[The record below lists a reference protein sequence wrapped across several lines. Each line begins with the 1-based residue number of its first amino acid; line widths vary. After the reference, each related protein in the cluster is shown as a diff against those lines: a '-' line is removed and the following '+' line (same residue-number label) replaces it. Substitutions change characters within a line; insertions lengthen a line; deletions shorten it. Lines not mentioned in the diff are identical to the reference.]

1 MRKQKTEH
9 RAQNTEHRTQNTE
22 YRTQN
27 TEYRTQNTEYR
38 QQNTDNRAQTT
49 DYEKQRYSLGS
60 GFWVLGSE
68 KGFTL
73 VELLIAITITAFALA
88 GVYTTFVV
96 QQRSFTT
103 QDQVAEVD
111 LTSKIAFDM
120 IINDIRTAGF
130 GYAGNESPDIN
141 NITNIDTT
149 GVIIPNINGSS
160 GLNDSDTITLIG
172 GFRQLTTLEND
183 SGLANQIDID
193 SPYLSSSFNTSTRS
207 ALSIG
212 GLFFAFISSC
222 DDDDNDGNCDA
233 DAGSFL
239 TLDRDVPNKTVLVGR
254 PVYLVED
261 VTYRISGTD
270 LQRVKWI
277 NSSADPDTTAEN
289 IEDLQFVDIDQD
301 GDGVRDR
308 IRITLLAR
316 TAHEDP
322 NLNPDTKPYHPN
334 IALEDGDS
342 INTNDQNR
350 RRIWSM
356 EVGLR
361 N

>member
-103 QDQVAEVD
+103 QDKVSEVN

-130 GYAGNESPDIN
+130 GYPDDES
-141 NITNIDTT
+141 
-149 GVIIPNINGSS
+149 INGQ
-160 GLNDSDTITLIG
+160 T
-172 GFRQLTTLEND
+172 
-183 SGLANQIDID
+183 
-193 SPYLSSSFNTSTRS
+193 
-207 ALSIG
+207 
-212 GLFFAFISSC
+212 
-222 DDDDNDGNCDA
+222 
-233 DAGSFL
+233 
-239 TLDRDVPNKTVLVGR
+239 
-254 PVYLVED
+254 
-261 VTYRISGTD
+261 
-270 LQRVKWI
+270 
-277 NSSADPDTTAEN
+277 
-289 IEDLQFVDIDQD
+289 
-301 GDGVRDR
+301 
-308 IRITLLAR
+308 
-316 TAHEDP
+316 
-322 NLNPDTKPYHPN
+322 
-334 IALEDGDS
+334 
-342 INTNDQNR
+342 
-350 RRIWSM
+350 
-356 EVGLR
+356 
-361 N
+361 